1 MWGLATILMN
11 RIPDKKHLQSLAVR
25 ISIAGSLTLL
35 LISATVGI
43 MVDSITLIL
52 DASASVV
59 ILLVALLMNFSLK
72 KIHREPDD
80 LYNFGYT
87 KFEPLTVLVQGSLII
102 ATCIITIKFAIQDI
116 VHADTVRTYLLPTI
130 ATFFCGLIGIAITIR
145 IRRLGTLTNSHMI
158 KTAGL
163 HWMSDTALS
172 FGMCAGFF
180 LGLLLHRMGDTTIT
194 PYVDPIMAI
203 LLAIFFIQAPLRG
216 ISHNILELLDAC
228 PSEELRNKVRQVVEN
243 YRPRISSVHRIRAR
257 KAGEK
262 IFVDVGFNVGSNM
275 TIAQSEALTVDFEK
289 DLRKELPHCDVV
301 VYYKPS

>member
-1 MWGLATILMN
+1 
-11 RIPDKKHLQSLAVR
+11 
-25 ISIAGSLTLL
+25 
-35 LISATVGI
+35 

-52 DASASVV
+52 DASANLV
-59 ILLVALLMNFSLK
+59 ILLVAFLMSFSLK

-102 ATCIITIKFAIQDI
+102 ATCLVTIKFAIQDI
-116 VHADTVRTYLLPTI
+116 VHPDMVHTYLLPTV

-145 IRRLGTLTNSHMI
+145 IRRLGILTNSHMI
-158 KTAGL
+158 KAAGW
-163 HWMSDTALS
+163 HWMTDTALS

-180 LGLLLHRMGDTTIT
+180 LGLLLHRMGNTTIT
-194 PYVDPIMAI
+194 PYLDPVMAI

-216 ISHNILELLDAC
+216 IAHNILELLDAV
-228 PSEELRNKVRQVVEN
+228 PSEELRSKVRKVVED

-262 IFVDVGFNVGSNM
+262 IFVDVGFKVSSHM
-275 TIAQSEALTVDFEK
+275 TISQSEDLSLDFEK
-289 DLRKELPHCDVV
+289 DLKKELPHCDIV
-301 VYYKPS
+301 VYFKPA